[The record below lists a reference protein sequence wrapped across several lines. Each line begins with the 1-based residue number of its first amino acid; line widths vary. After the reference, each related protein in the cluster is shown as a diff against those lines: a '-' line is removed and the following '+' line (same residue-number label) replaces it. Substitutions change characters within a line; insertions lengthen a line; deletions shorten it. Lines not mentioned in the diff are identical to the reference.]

1 MMNSNKEILSLEF
14 KSVVKKFPG
23 ITAVNNVDLQV
34 GKGKV
39 FSLLGP
45 SGCGKTTALR
55 MVAGFEFPDE
65 GQILIDNKV
74 VNNIPAYRREC
85 SMVFQTLALFSHMTV
100 AENIA
105 YGLERRKT
113 PKKMIREKITEM
125 LKLIQLEGL
134 EERRPDQLSGGQRQ
148 RVALARSLVLNP
160 RILLLDEP
168 LAALDRKLRKDMQV
182 ELKQIQRKVGT
193 TFFYVTHDQKEALSL
208 SDTIAVMNKGKLV
221 QVGTPDEIYEKPK
234 TKFIADFMGGSN
246 IFTGKI
252 SGSGDGKVELK
263 TDHGLKM
270 MALKTDQLNET
281 VTGISVHA
289 ELVEL
294 LPFKSDFEGEN
305 IFKGRV
311 TEMIYQGDFIETRLL
326 LEQSGDLL
334 VSHLKSSI
342 GRKMQL
348 APGDQVLAHWD
359 LESSNLLTD

>member
-1 MMNSNKEILSLEF
+1 
-14 KSVVKKFPG
+14 VD
-23 ITAVNNVDLQV
+23 NVDLQV

-74 VNNIPAYRREC
+74 VNHIPAYRREC
-85 SMVFQTLALFSHMTV
+85 SMVFQTLALFPHMTV

-105 YGLERRKT
+105 YGLERRNT
-113 PKKMIREKITEM
+113 PKKKIGEKVTEM

-134 EERRPDQLSGGQRQ
+134 ENRRPDQLSGGQRQ
-148 RVALARSLVLNP
+148 RVALARSLVLSP

-208 SDTIAVMNKGKLV
+208 SDTIAVMNKGQLI
-221 QVGTPDEIYEKPK
+221 QVGTPNDIYEKPK
-234 TKFIADFMGGSN
+234 TKFIAAFMGGSN
-246 IFTGKI
+246 IFSGKI
-252 SGSGDGKVELK
+252 SGSGDGKVQLES
-263 TDHGLKM
+263 DRGLKI
-270 MALKTDQLNET
+270 MALKTNQAPDN

-289 ELVEL
+289 ELIEL
-294 LPFKSDFEGEN
+294 LPLESDFKGDN
-305 IFKGRV
+305 LFKGRV
-311 TEMIYQGDFIETRLL
+311 TEMIYQGDFIETRLI
-326 LEQSGDLL
+326 LEQTGDML

-348 APGDQVLAHWD
+348 STGNEVLIHWD
-359 LESSNLLTD
+359 PESCNLLVG

>member
-1 MMNSNKEILSLEF
+1 MNNNNELLSLEL
-14 KSVVKKFPG
+14 KNVVKKFPG

-65 GQILIDNKV
+65 GQILIDNNI

-125 LKLIQLEGL
+125 LRLIQLEGL
-134 EERRPDQLSGGQRQ
+134 EDRRPDQLSGGQRQ

-221 QVGTPDEIYEKPK
+221 QVGTPNEIYEKPK

-246 IFTGKI
+246 IFSGKI
-252 SGSGDGKVELK
+252 SGSGEGKVELK

-281 VTGISVHA
+281 ITGISVHA

-305 IFKGRV
+305 IFEGRV

-326 LEQSGDLL
+326 LEKSGDLL

-359 LESSNLLTD
+359 IESSNLLTG